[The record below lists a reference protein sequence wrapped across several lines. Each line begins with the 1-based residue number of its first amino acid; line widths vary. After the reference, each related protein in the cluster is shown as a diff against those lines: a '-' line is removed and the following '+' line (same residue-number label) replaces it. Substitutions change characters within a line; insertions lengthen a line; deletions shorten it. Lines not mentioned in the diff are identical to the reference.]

1 MRSVGKIDIWGST
14 SAPVAATDNPPPPL
28 PPPWPQVNVL
38 EPASALA
45 RSPAGA
51 GGLAGWD
58 AEATGLALERE
69 GMAEARALFNRMALR
84 QGGLST
90 GLGARDR
97 PRP

>member
-1 MRSVGKIDIWGST
+1 M
-14 SAPVAATDNPPPPL
+14 
-28 PPPWPQVNVL
+28 NVL

-84 QGGLST
+84 QGVSVLASGPETGPGPEHPGSLLSRYDVT
-90 GLGARDR
+90 PQRRHAAHS
-97 PRP
+97 